1 MSNRMTHA
9 TRIVPI
15 VRRGQFDVTPPPT
28 FKAVCDTTDCAWK
41 SNEVADESTAHGHA
55 HGHRKDTR

>member
-1 MSNRMTHA
+1 MTASTHA

-15 VRRGQFDVTPPPT
+15 VHRDHGLERRR

>member
-1 MSNRMTHA
+1 MTAAQHA

-15 VRRGQFDVTPPPT
+15 VRRDHGLERRR
-28 FKAVCDTTDCAWK
+28 FKAVCDTTDCPWK

-55 HGHRKDTR
+55 RAHRKDTR